1 MTQPAFFG
9 PIPKWIFFYG
19 CVLAVISLGTGLIG
33 LFAPTM
39 FFSDFPDFDTWDEI
53 TFVTNTFG
61 IRNLALSAG
70 MVLALY
76 LRQPAAI
83 AIIFAIRCLVETGD
97 ILNTMVTGHGTNG
110 LPVIL
115 LVVIG
120 LALFIIPEALA
131 AIWGVRKSITAPA
144 THTA

>member
-1 MTQPAFFG
+1 MTKPTFSG
-9 PIPKWIFFYG
+9 VIPKWIFYYG

-39 FFSDFPDFDTWDEI
+39 FFSDFPDFDQWDDI

-83 AIIFAIRCLVETGD
+83 AVIFGVRCLVESGD
-97 ILNTMVTGHGTNG
+97 ILNAVMTGHGTNG
-110 LPVIL
+110 MPAI
-115 LVVIG
+115 VVVSFG

-131 AIWGVRKSITAPA
+131 AIWGIRHSRTAPTPA
-144 THTA
+144 